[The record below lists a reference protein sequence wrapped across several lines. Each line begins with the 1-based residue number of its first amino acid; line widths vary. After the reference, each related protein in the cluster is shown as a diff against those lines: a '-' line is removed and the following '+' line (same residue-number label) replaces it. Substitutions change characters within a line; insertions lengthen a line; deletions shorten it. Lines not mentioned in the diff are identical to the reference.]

1 MLKTFGA
8 VIGILL
14 TAAGGVRGQD
24 RPLNEAPAGFMNL
37 FNGHDLNAWHGRQQ
51 DFSPYKQA
59 AMSKDEVTAAQAK
72 WDADMRKHWHVDA
85 KKGEIVNDGHG
96 VYLTTDRSYGDFELY
111 ADWLMVSHNGD
122 SGIYLRTYPQVQIWD
137 PDNSNEVKN
146 GAEKGSGALW
156 NNNNDNPGKWPLVK
170 ADKPIGQWNSFHVK
184 MIGSR
189 VWVWFNDKLTV
200 DGQIL
205 DNYFDRSKSVLPRGP
220 IELQTHGSEMHF
232 RNLYLRE
239 IPAAEANETL
249 SKRVGED
256 GFKSVFN
263 GTDFTGWTGKTDQY
277 QIVDGAIYCKAGKGG
292 NIWTTDEYGD
302 FEAKLEFKL
311 PPAGNNGLAIRY
323 PGGNVDTAYE
333 GMCEIQVL
341 DDTAPVY
348 EHLDPRQYCG
358 SIYGVVPAQR
368 GYLRHLGQW
377 NFEHVTIKGHQITV
391 ELNGTV
397 IVNADVSKFSEFMH
411 NSKHP
416 GLMRLKGAFG
426 FAGHDDTVG
435 FRKIEIKSLGG
446 Q

>member
-1 MLKTFGA
+1 
-8 VIGILL
+8 
-14 TAAGGVRGQD
+14 
-24 RPLNEAPAGFMNL
+24 
-37 FNGHDLNAWHGRQQ
+37 
-51 DFSPYKQA
+51 
-59 AMSKDEVTAAQAK
+59 
-72 WDADMRKHWHVDA
+72 
-85 KKGEIVNDGHG
+85 
-96 VYLTTDRSYGDFELY
+96 
-111 ADWLMVSHNGD
+111 
-122 SGIYLRTYPQVQIWD
+122 VQIWD
-137 PDNSNEVKN
+137 PDNTNEKKN
-146 GAEKGSGALW
+146 GVEKGSGALW

-170 ADKPIGQWNSFHVK
+170 ADNPIGQWNSFHVK

-205 DNYFDRSKSVLPRGP
+205 DNYFDRSKPVLPRGP

-232 RNLYLRE
+232 RNIYLRE
-239 IPAAEANETL
+239 IPAAEANRTL
-249 SKRVGED
+249 SQMVGGE
-256 GFKSVFN
+256 GFKRVFN
-263 GTDFTGWTGKTDQY
+263 GKDFTGWTGKTDQY
-277 QIVDGAIYCKAGKGG
+277 EVINGAIYCRAGKGG
-292 NIWTTDEYGD
+292 NIWTTEEFGD

-323 PGGNVDTAYE
+323 PGGNVDTAYQ

-368 GYLRHLGQW
+368 GYLRHVGQW
-377 NFEHVTIKGHQITV
+377 NFEHVIVKGHQITV

-397 IVNADVSKFSEFMH
+397 IVNADASKYSEFMH

-416 GLMRLKGAFG
+416 GLMRTSGAFG
-426 FAGHDDTVG
+426 FAGHDDPVG
-435 FRKIEIKSLGG
+435 FRNIEIKPLGS